1 MREQVR
7 YKLYIDHGQ
16 FIEQSL
22 ADGTNKFWTFAAYSK
37 PCYVDRL
44 NKINLERLRKMQSPD
59 FPINKFVRDVGFKT
73 PHKYDKEPVYVI
85 DGTWAQA
92 KSVEEGREQI
102 FLRRV
107 KPTIVKW
114 YTDRWTDNRADAFL
128 AITRN
133 ESACRCFADRM
144 TKKERD
150 KVMLL
155 NMMEPNT
162 YLEGV
167 GAYTLRRAW
176 LTDKGWITTDEK
188 MYYLEM

>member
-1 MREQVR
+1 MRERVR
-7 YKLYIDHGQ
+7 FKLYIDHGQ
-16 FIEQSL
+16 HIEANL
-22 ADGTNKFWTFAAYSK
+22 ANGSSFWNFAAYSM

-44 NKINLERLRKMQSPD
+44 NKENLARLRTMQSPD

-92 KSVEEGREQI
+92 KSVDEGREQI

-107 KPTIVKW
+107 KPTTVEW
-114 YTDRWTDNRADAFL
+114 YSARWTDDRAQAFL

-133 ESACRCFADRM
+133 EASCRCFADRL

-155 NMMEPNT
+155 NMMEPDT

-167 GAYTLRRAW
+167 GAYTMRRAW
-176 LTDKGWITTDEK
+176 VTGEGRKITGEK
-188 MYYLEM
+188 IYYLEV